1 MPAESISPSSPHVAP
16 PAARRTADALNRAVP
31 VNDDYS
37 EDIHYDDPST
47 PIHFCMD
54 YFDTLIGHEIN
65 IHWHTDFEFAFML
78 RGACDYHLHGTSNTI
93 RLQQGDGVFVNSKM
107 LHSADHPT
115 PGAVMSCLT
124 VSPLFFSGQ
133 PVGTIYLDHVLPVA
147 SKPFAGLKLTAERD
161 AAILREIRALTAVG
175 RHDPTRAL
183 DYMAHM
189 AALWKELL
197 RTLSARDIPEAP
209 SVEQR
214 REQRMR
220 VMLVFIQQ
228 HYGEPIDLND
238 IAASASVSRTECYRL
253 FKTHTG
259 SSPVDYLLSY
269 RLRQAA
275 AKLAS
280 DDDNITRVARIC
292 GFANASYFGK
302 RFREHFMLS
311 PGAYRQQYDGRD
323 PSASSAVRGI

>member
-1 MPAESISPSSPHVAP
+1 MPAELTSASSPYAMP
-16 PAARRTADALNRAVP
+16 PIARHAGDALNKAVP

-37 EDIHYDDPST
+37 EDIHYDDPSV

-93 RLQQGDGVFVNSKM
+93 RLRQGDGVFVNSKM
-107 LHSADHPT
+107 LHSADNPT

-133 PVGTIYLDHVLPVA
+133 PAGTIYLDHVLPVA
-147 SKPFAGLKLTAERD
+147 NKPFAGLKLTAERD
-161 AAILREIRALTAVG
+161 AAMLGEIRTLTAVG
-175 RHDPTRAL
+175 RHDPMRAL
-183 DYMAHM
+183 DYMTHM
-189 AALWKELL
+189 ATLWKELL
-197 RTLSARDIPEAP
+197 RTLSTRNVPEAP

-275 AKLAS
+275 SKLAS
-280 DDDNITRVARIC
+280 DDDSIAHIARTC
-292 GFANASYFGK
+292 GFTNASYFGK
-302 RFREHFMLS
+302 RFREHFTLS
-311 PGAYRQQYDGRD
+311 PGAYRKQYAHRD
-323 PSASSAVRGI
+323 SSAMG

>member
-1 MPAESISPSSPHVAP
+1 MPAEPAPSRPPHVLSL
-16 PAARRTADALNRAVP
+16 AAKDAANTLNKAVP

-37 EDIHYDDPST
+37 EDIRYDDPSI

-78 RGACDYHLHGTSNTI
+78 KGACDYHPHGTSNTI
-93 RLQQGDGVFVNSKM
+93 RLQQGDGIFVNSKM
-107 LHSADHPT
+107 PHSADHPT

-133 PVGTIYLDHVLPVA
+133 PAGTIYLDHVLPVS
-147 SKPFAGLKLTAERD
+147 SKPFAGLRLTAERD
-161 AAILREIRALTAVG
+161 AVMLREIRALTAVG
-175 RHDPTRAL
+175 RHDPMRAL
-183 DYMAHM
+183 DYMTHM
-189 AALWKELL
+189 ATLWKELL
-197 RTLSARDIPEAP
+197 RTLSTRDIPEAP

-275 AKLAS
+275 AKLVS
-280 DDDNITRVARIC
+280 DDDSIAHVARIC

-302 RFREHFMLS
+302 RFREHFALS
-311 PGAYRQQYDGRD
+311 PGIYRKQYGDRD
-323 PSASSAVRGI
+323 SSDSSAVR